1 MNGHDYKV
9 PGFFP
14 VLFPDH
20 ALNHIRAVLPDGQSF
35 EQLHLSD
42 HGRSTS
48 EIAEV
53 YGFTGSLLNQFLE
66 AHLIQRWGC
75 MSWQVNDDYQVFA
88 NGHQLQDVVWNIA
101 GQLLIHGML
110 QDIGLFPLDS

>member
-1 MNGHDYKV
+1 MNDHDYKV
-9 PGFFP
+9 PGFFL

-53 YGFTGSLLNQFLE
+53 YGFSGTLLNQFLE
-66 AHLIQRWGC
+66 AHLIQQWIC
-75 MSWQVNDDYQVFA
+75 TSWQPSGGYQLFA
-88 NGHQLQDVVWNIA
+88 NGHQYQDVVWNVA

-110 QDIGLFPLDS
+110 QNIGLIPLN